1 MYVEKILRWRTAGLS
16 SIIFSLYNLPGHLD
30 NFQTWREWLAMI
42 EILDKISWSF
52 FAIGTILFFVP
63 EITKTW
69 EKFALR
75 SWPSVIWGTSFEQF
89 DTPIRKAIYH
99 LIETTPHSYTWSGM
113 AERQAFTKLYE
124 AICEGRL
131 PAIGKEGDFMMPRR
145 ISRWEC
151 RRLKPMEVAVNATD
165 AAPDGVRFSLVR
177 IKTDEGH
184 EKLELELCDL
194 RVRSFDLY
202 DLWPKV

>member
-1 MYVEKILRWRTAGLS
+1 MRRKSLS
-16 SIIFSLYNLPGHLD
+16 SRITGLPFFIISLYELPGHLG
-30 NFQTWREWLAMI
+30 NLQTWYEWLAML
-42 EILDKISWSF
+42 EILNKISWPLFLIGIALF
-52 FAIGTILFFVP
+52 FAP
-63 EITKTW
+63 EIRETW
-69 EKFALR
+69 KNLAFKSFLCVLSE
-75 SWPSVIWGTSFEQF
+75 TSFEQF

-113 AERQAFTKLYE
+113 AERQAFTKLHE
-124 AICEGRL
+124 AMCKGRL
-131 PAIGKEGDFMMPRR
+131 PVIGKEGDFMMPRR

-165 AAPDGVRFSLVR
+165 AAPDGVRFSLVQ
-177 IKTDEGH
+177 IKTDEGN